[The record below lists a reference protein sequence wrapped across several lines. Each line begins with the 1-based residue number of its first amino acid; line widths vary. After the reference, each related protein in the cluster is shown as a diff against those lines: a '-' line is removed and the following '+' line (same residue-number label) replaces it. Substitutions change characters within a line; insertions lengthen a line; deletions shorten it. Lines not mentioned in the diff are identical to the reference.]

1 MTYYNQNSKKV
12 QGIQS
17 PLGLSSYRA
26 TFQSHF
32 VRLTADNQ
40 MTDEQWLMYL
50 RNMLHGWF
58 RCEKQVFGDKVS
70 FTQLLITRD
79 YEYLSDLLGYK
90 IEEKS

>member
-1 MTYYNQNSKKV
+1 MTYCNQKSDV
-12 QGIQS
+12 HGIKS
-17 PLGLSSYRA
+17 RLGLSSYRA

-32 VRLTADNQ
+32 VRVTADNQ

-58 RCEKQVFGDKVS
+58 RCEKQVFGDEVS

-90 IEEKS
+90 IEEKL